1 MKYPHLLL
9 MVAGVLLQA
18 SVMAQKH
25 FTVTVV
31 VKDIQL
37 QSIRLEQLTVT
48 DNTIFIDSANTNN
61 EGQFILHGT
70 CGEPGLYRLYFA
82 HDKFIFLSLDSGTV
96 TVNVDWNDFNKYT
109 TSGSAPTGDLQK
121 FILATRGFMTNM
133 NTMNIVFDSLT
144 TAGNDSLLAVAKH
157 DAADMALQFT
167 QQTKQ
172 YAETNLYEPNA
183 VFAAK
188 IINKRTEMAFLLA
201 FNKNLAK
208 RFPGTQMTKD
218 FGEYVSKR
226 EQEN

>member
-48 DNTIFIDSANTNN
+48 DNTIFIDSAHTNN
-61 EGQFILHGT
+61 EGQFILYGT

-144 TAGNDSLLAVAKH
+144 TAGNDSLLA
-157 DAADMALQFT
+157 Q
-167 QQTKQ
+167 
-172 YAETNLYEPNA
+172 
-183 VFAAK
+183 
-188 IINKRTEMAFLLA
+188 
-201 FNKNLAK
+201 
-208 RFPGTQMTKD
+208 
-218 FGEYVSKR
+218 
-226 EQEN
+226 